1 MSLASEVGEDKS
13 RNTQRSVPEEQNDG
27 EEVAI
32 RPVINF
38 NLGGLDLQFNPGAG
52 DPEKLEKN
60 SVSNTQVERIETV
73 SDQPCSSSE
82 DAGEEAVDMLIVCK
96 IENEFGYP
104 EQYIT
109 SCLKKGIKND
119 ATTCYYLFLKEDKHE
134 IVNLLS
140 ESPA

>member
-1 MSLASEVGEDKS
+1 
-13 RNTQRSVPEEQNDG
+13 
-27 EEVAI
+27 
-32 RPVINF
+32 
-38 NLGGLDLQFNPGAG
+38 
-52 DPEKLEKN
+52 
-60 SVSNTQVERIETV
+60 
-73 SDQPCSSSE
+73 
-82 DAGEEAVDMLIVCK
+82 MLIVCK

-140 ESPA
+140 ESP

>member
-1 MSLASEVGEDKS
+1 MKFDKNDQS
-13 RNTQRSVPEEQNDG
+13 CSNEKQPNSDLKSSSKEEEEQ
-27 EEVAI
+27 A
-32 RPVINF
+32 
-38 NLGGLDLQFNPGAG
+38 A
-52 DPEKLEKN
+52 
-60 SVSNTQVERIETV
+60 S
-73 SDQPCSSSE
+73 SDDDQQ
-82 DAGEEAVDMLIVCK
+82 EAVDMLIVCK

-140 ESPA
+140 ESPMQQAARDINKNSPISQY